1 MDFLLFA
8 WKIAGPSKNQAM
20 DRDIF
25 DLTGLNRLA
34 RNFDLVILLFRWF
47 SCALPQVLR
56 EIHYQDLISYLNMLI
71 STSNTD

>member
-1 MDFLLFA
+1 
-8 WKIAGPSKNQAM
+8 M

-25 DLTGLNRLA
+25 DLTGLHRLA
-34 RNFDLVILLFRWF
+34 RIFDLAILLFLWF

-56 EIHYQDLISYLNMLI
+56 EIHYRDLISYLNMLI